1 MQIVYLG
8 LAIVGLLVLVA
19 CIANATKR
27 TPMPPYMGRTTTDA
41 NTKDSD
47 MAHGADDPRYGG

>member
-8 LAIVGLLVLVA
+8 LALIGLLVLVA

-27 TPMPPYMGRTTTDA
+27 TPMPPYTGRTTTDA